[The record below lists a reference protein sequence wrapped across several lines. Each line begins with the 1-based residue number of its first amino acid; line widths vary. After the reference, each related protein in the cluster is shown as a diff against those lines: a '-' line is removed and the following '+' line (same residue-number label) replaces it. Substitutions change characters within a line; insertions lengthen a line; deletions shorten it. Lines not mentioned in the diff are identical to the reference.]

1 MNIIRIGERLI
12 YRKNV
17 RVRVKFRG
25 VKAESAEPIKTRYVK
40 VEVTGTKECPTWHYG
55 VGHPSWFF
63 IDEVI
68 IKKKSRGGD
77 VSSFPLLVVL
87 YIDGSEKCF
96 FFHLYTMIYATE

>member
-1 MNIIRIGERLI
+1 MTVNIIRIGKRLI

-17 RVRVKFRG
+17 PGEVKFRG

-63 IDEVI
+63 IDEVT
-68 IKKKSRGGD
+68 IK
-77 VSSFPLLVVL
+77 
-87 YIDGSEKCF
+87 
-96 FFHLYTMIYATE
+96 